1 MSKLLACTPPGSPD
15 GDEVDTVMK
24 NPSAKRPAAQP
35 LRRRIRQKTN
45 RTDEEHEAEE
55 RENALYNVEAEKR
68 VPEKWEEDEAE
79 EREARY
85 QEELAQELHEEKEWY
100 AAHYFAKYGTP
111 EEKEEA
117 LEYIQFERQKAERE
131 MHAINVAHARNCN
144 ARNCVQRVGPIV

>member
-1 MSKLLACTPPGSPD
+1 
-15 GDEVDTVMK
+15 MK

-85 QEELAQELHEEKEWY
+85 QEKLAQELHEEKEWY

-144 ARNCVQRVGPIV
+144 ARNCV